1 MHTSNSDI
9 RARARYLLDENIF
22 GKDWLK
28 SAIFSMALILFT
40 SLVGGVFYLLS
51 EWLLLPILVEYVLPY
66 SFLLYIVLIV
76 LISLFEAIV
85 LNLLIGPIAIGFSA
99 VHLELER
106 GSGVVRIR
114 RFFDGFS
121 NTFLEN
127 VQLGVMYLLHSFLWT
142 LLFFV
147 PGVYVSYSYAMI
159 YHVKYDNPEFTWQQ
173 CFDESERLMEG
184 NRWRYFKLQ
193 CSFIGWYIL
202 GLFAGFGFGLFW
214 VNPYNQVSTAVFYDT
229 IKEEKE
235 LEADLLD

>member
-1 MHTSNSDI
+1 MHISNSEI

-22 GKDWLK
+22 GKDWFK

-40 SLVGGVFYLLS
+40 SVVGGIFYFLS
-51 EWLLLPILVEYVLPY
+51 ELLVMPLLLEYVLPF
-66 SFLLYIVLIV
+66 SPMLYIVLTI
-76 LISLFEAIV
+76 LMFFIEAIV
-85 LNLLIGPIAIGFSA
+85 LNLLIGPISIGFSA

-106 GSGVVRIR
+106 RSDIVRIR

-121 NTFLEN
+121 THFVEN
-127 VQLGVMYLLHSFLWT
+127 VQLGIMYLLHSFLWT

-159 YHVKYDNPEFTWQQ
+159 YHVKYDNPDFTWQQ

-193 CSFIGWYIL
+193 CSFVGWYIL
-202 GLFAGFGFGLFW
+202 GFIAGFGFGLFW

-235 LEADLLD
+235 LEAELL